1 MLIASKQSKN
11 TSFCIGGNC
20 EKTNIEIVEE
30 ICNVLDKLKAK
41 ESSYKDQISFVT
53 DRPGHDRRYS
63 IDSKKLNKEL
73 LWLPKTN
80 FKQGIE
86 KTVNWY
92 LNNYEWIN
100 KIKKKSGYLGERLG
114 V

>member
-1 MLIASKQSKN
+1 M
-11 TSFCIGGNC
+11 
-20 EKTNIEIVEE
+20 E
-30 ICNVLDKLKAK
+30 VLDKLKAK

-73 LWLPKTN
+73 LWVPKTN

-86 KTVNWY
+86 KTFKWY